1 MSLCIFAARIY
12 DDQGRYQEGLRTL
25 HRDGAKIAMMNY
37 SGENGGLE
45 WGGVGWGRRGPWE
58 VTRKW
63 GGLASLRERPWSAA
77 CRDDGCTLDPTLG
90 SMGRERPGQEMWARG
105 GQGGWLEVERMRTGL
120 AQIPVGRKCLMK
132 ELSP

>member
-1 MSLCIFAARIY
+1 M
-12 DDQGRYQEGLRTL
+12 

-77 CRDDGCTLDPTLG
+77 CRDDGCAVGPDFAVYG
-90 SMGRERPGQEMWARG
+90 KREARPGDVGPGRAGRVAG
-105 GQGGWLEVERMRTGL
+105 SGSRTWGF
-120 AQIPVGRKCLMK
+120 PK
-132 ELSP
+132 E